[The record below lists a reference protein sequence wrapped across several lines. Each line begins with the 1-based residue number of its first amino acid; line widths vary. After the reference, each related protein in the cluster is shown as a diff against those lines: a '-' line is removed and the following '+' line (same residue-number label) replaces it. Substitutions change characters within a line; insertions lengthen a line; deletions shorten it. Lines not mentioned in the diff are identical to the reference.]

1 MFLGVIKNLSKDVLI
16 YMIIRN
22 NRLIADEDKRL
33 VFGDIIAVEVWLAP
47 NDSVD
52 NWKEISKEEAE
63 VLENKLKEKESYFAE
78 DEDIA

>member
-1 MFLGVIKNLSKDVLI
+1 
-16 YMIIRN
+16 MIIQN
-22 NRLIADEDKRL
+22 NRLIADNDKRL
-33 VFGDIIAVEVWLAP
+33 IFGDIIAVEVWLAP

-63 VLENKLKEKESYFAE
+63 VLENKLKEKEACSIK